1 MRRSDS
7 DLLRVPESQ
16 FDSLTRDELLRIVVL
31 CRESD
36 DPKAKRRTEEAW
48 AMLVAFDR
56 DRIKM
61 LVALFRFA
69 GQGNVRVARDNVE
82 DVVDDCYLRMLGM
95 LANFEGAVLPQ
106 YEAAMATCVDFECR
120 DHCRREMRLD
130 ERRGGGLDET
140 VETDDGGERGRF
152 DAVIGKQERDRK
164 NLEEAL
170 EDEMERWTERRT
182 RARAEIERIEDDR
195 KREVLLMTWDGK
207 SVPEIMDKLGLSRDN
222 VYQLRR
228 RALKIVQDMLSGDDE
243 A

>member
-56 DRIKM
+56 DRTKV

-69 GQGNVRVARDNVE
+69 GQGNVRVARDNIE

-95 LANFEGAVLPQ
+95 LAGFEGAVLPQ

-130 ERRGGGLDET
+130 QRRGGSLDET
-140 VETDDGGERGRF
+140 VETDDGGERGKF
-152 DAVIGKQERDRK
+152 DSAIAKKEREGKD
-164 NLEEAL
+164 LEEAL
-170 EDEMERWTERRT
+170 EVEMEQWAERRAQI
-182 RARAEIERIEDDR
+182 RVEIERIKDDR
-195 KREVLLMTWDGK
+195 KREVLLMTWEGK

-228 RALKIVQDMLSGDDE
+228 RGLKIVQDMLSGDGE
-243 A
+243 P